1 MVRAGGILMILVTM
15 RGDSVEDGTV
25 RVERITF
32 DYRGRALL
40 WIDGHV
46 GKRVPSVNLDSI
58 EQEQRSAELREVHPN
73 AGTPWTREEDEKLKQ
88 ETSDSTTVSTLA
100 DELGRSEG
108 AITSRQLRL
117 GLTRNEPIYRDEH
130 PDGTYPQHGRPW
142 TIEEDDRLRNFHEDG
157 LDLKALCAA
166 MGRNPGAIRSRLRK
180 SGLPDP
186 E

>member
-1 MVRAGGILMILVTM
+1 MILVTM
-15 RGDSVEDGTV
+15 RGGSAEDRTV

-40 WIDGHV
+40 WIDGQV
-46 GKRVPSVNLDSI
+46 GKRVPSDNLDSI
-58 EQEQRSAELREVHPN
+58 DLERRNAELREVHPN
-73 AGTPWTREEDEKLKQ
+73 AGTPWTREEDEKLMQ
-88 ETSDSTTVSTLA
+88 ETSDGTAVSTLA
-100 DELGRSEG
+100 EELGRSKG

-117 GLTRNEPIYRDEH
+117 GLILKRPTYRDVDQ
-130 PDGTYPQHGRPW
+130 DGTYPRHGRPW
-142 TIEEDDRLRNFHEDG
+142 TTEEDDRLRNFHEDG
-157 LDLKALCAA
+157 LDLEALCAA